1 MKRLKTMWRI
11 APLVA
16 IMSLLL
22 SGCGSPQLSALVPRG
37 SVASEQL
44 FLIELSIGIMGLV
57 IVVVAALYF
66 IAIIRFRKRK
76 GQTGYPKQVEGSH
89 KLEIIWTVIPIILLI
104 ILAVPTVYYT
114 FLHSSDLR
122 KDPNAL
128 QVKVTAH
135 QYWWEF
141 EYPELG
147 IHTAQDLVIPQGKKV
162 ALEIESVDV
171 THSFWVPSLGGKLD
185 ANRGLVNTYYLET
198 DEIDTFLGKCT
209 ELCGAS
215 HSLMDFKVISKT
227 TADFDA
233 WVDGMKKPVTVA
245 ADVQKGKDL
254 FDANCLSCHA
264 VDVNAGSFGP
274 NLNNIANRTKVAGIL
289 EHTDE
294 NLKAWI
300 KDPTPLK
307 VGNKM
312 PAFEGMLQD
321 NEIDEIVKY
330 LNSLNNAK

>member
-1 MKRLKTMWRI
+1 M
-11 APLVA
+11 
-16 IMSLLL
+16 
-22 SGCGSPQLSALVPRG
+22 PRG

-44 FLIELSIGIMGLV
+44 FLIKLSIGIMGLV

-89 KLEIIWTVIPIILLI
+89 KLEIIWTVIPILLLL

-114 FLHSSDLR
+114 FLHSTDLR
-122 KDPNAL
+122 KDPDAL

-141 EYPELG
+141 EYTDLG
-147 IHTAQDLVIPQGKKV
+147 INTAQDLVIPQGKKI
-162 ALEIESVDV
+162 ALELESADV

-185 ANRGLVNTYYLET
+185 ANRGQVTTYYLET
-198 DEIDTFLGKCT
+198 DEVDTFLGKCT

-215 HSLMDFKVISKT
+215 HSLMDFKVISKS

-233 WVDGMKKPVTVA
+233 WVEGKKKPVAVA
-245 ADVQKGKDL
+245 AEAEKGKLL
-254 FDANCLSCHA
+254 FDSNCLSCHA
-264 VDVNAGSFGP
+264 VEVDKGSFGP
-274 NLNNIANRTKVAGIL
+274 NLNNFANRVEIAGVL

-294 NLKAWI
+294 NLKEWI
-300 KDPTPLK
+300 KDPTTLK
-307 VGNKM
+307 MGNKM
-312 PAFEGMLQD
+312 PAFKDALQD
-321 NEIDEIVKY
+321 DEINEIVKY
-330 LNSLNNAK
+330 LNSLNNFK

>member
-1 MKRLKTMWRI
+1 MKRSKTMWRI
-11 APLVA
+11 APLIA
-16 IMSLLL
+16 MLSLLL
-22 SGCGSPQLSALVPRG
+22 SGCGSPQLSALMPRG

-44 FLIELSIGIMGLV
+44 FLIKLSIGIMGLV
-57 IVVVAALYF
+57 IVVVAVLYF

-89 KLEIIWTVIPIILLI
+89 KLEIIWTVIPIILLV

-114 FLHSSDLR
+114 FLHSTDMR

-147 IHTAQDLVIPQGKKV
+147 IHTAQDLVVPQGKNI
-162 ALEIESVDV
+162 ALELESADV

-185 ANRGLVNTYYLET
+185 ANRGMATTYYLKA
-198 DEIDTFLGKCT
+198 DEVDTFLGKCT
-209 ELCGAS
+209 EFCGAS
-215 HSLMDFKVISKT
+215 HSLMDFKVISKE

-233 WVDGMKKPVTVA
+233 WVEGMKKPVVVTA
-245 ADVQKGKDL
+245 EAEAGKVL
-254 FDANCLSCHA
+254 FDSNCLSCHA
-264 VDVNAGSFGP
+264 VEVDKGTLGP
-274 NLNNIANRTKVAGIL
+274 NLNNFANRTEIAGIL

-294 NLKAWI
+294 NLKEWI
-300 KDPTPLK
+300 KDPYTQK
-307 VGNKM
+307 IGSKM
-312 PAFEGMLQD
+312 PAFKDQLKDE
-321 NEIDEIVKY
+321 EIDEIVKY
-330 LNSLNNAK
+330 LNSLNNFK